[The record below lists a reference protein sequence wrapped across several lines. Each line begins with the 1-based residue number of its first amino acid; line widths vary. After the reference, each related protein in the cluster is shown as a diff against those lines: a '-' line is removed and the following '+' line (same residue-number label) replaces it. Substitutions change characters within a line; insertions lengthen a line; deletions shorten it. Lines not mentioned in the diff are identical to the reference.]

1 MKLSDYNYRHVLI
14 GAVTASVPFVALG
27 IKFGTL
33 KGLLIFFVFVAF
45 LLVAR
50 LTIYL
55 FTRRSKLAKGTA
67 IAMHGNLI
75 FLLFLPGHLRE
86 EMSKLEEHEKQ
97 DGKQNH

>member
-14 GAVTASVPFVALG
+14 GVVAASAPFVALG

-33 KGLLIFFVFVAF
+33 NGLLIFFVFVAF
-45 LLVAR
+45 LSVAR

-55 FTRRSKLAKGTA
+55 FTKRSKLAKGTA

-75 FLLFLPGHLRE
+75 FLLFLPEQLRK

-97 DGKQNH
+97 DRKQNY